1 MATVDER
8 IKLLEEK
15 LKQEKAKKQK
25 LEARR
30 RHLESKAQRATDT
43 RKKILVGAF
52 MLDLMEKNEATRIK
66 ALSQLDS
73 YLTRPDDRAIF
84 GFASMPA
91 KAPAASTDTVIQSLQ
106 QGA

>member
-25 LEARR
+25 LEARK
-30 RHLESKAQRATDT
+30 RHIESKAQRAADT

-52 MLDLMEKNEATRIK
+52 MLDLMKKNEAAKLK
-66 ALSQLDS
+66 ALGQLDQ
-73 YLTRPDDRAIF
+73 YLTRSDDRALF
-84 GFASMPA
+84 GFSPLPKTAN
-91 KAPAASTDTVIQSLQ
+91 
-106 QGA
+106 GN

>member
-25 LEARR
+25 LEARK
-30 RHLESKAQRATDT
+30 RHIESKAQRATDT

-52 MLDLMEKNEATRIK
+52 MLDLMEKNEATRTK
-66 ALSQLDS
+66 ALSQLDQ
-73 YLTRPDDRAIF
+73 YLTRPDDRALF
-84 GFASMPA
+84 GFAPMPA
-91 KAPAASTDTVIQSLQ
+91 QAPVKRAETSLTDL
-106 QGA
+106 

>member
-8 IKLLEEK
+8 IKLLEDK

-25 LEARR
+25 LEARK
-30 RHLESKAQRATDT
+30 RHIESKANRATDT

-66 ALSQLDS
+66 ALGQLDQ
-73 YLTRPDDRAIF
+73 YLTRPDDRALF
-84 GFASMPA
+84 GFAPMPA
-91 KAPAASTDTVIQSLQ
+91 KAPAAPADTSFQDI
-106 QGA
+106 